1 MIKIKFN
8 FIELD
13 TLAIKNEKLRQGEM
27 DNKKN
32 NKNLKELET
41 RKGIDTQVWDRL
53 VWQKALDRAIQ
64 KNRDKQVQK
73 NIPN

>member
-1 MIKIKFN
+1 M
-8 FIELD
+8 
-13 TLAIKNEKLRQGEM
+13 RQGEM
-27 DNKKN
+27 DNKKF

>member
-73 NIPN
+73 NIPH

>member
-1 MIKIKFN
+1 M
-8 FIELD
+8 
-13 TLAIKNEKLRQGEM
+13 RQGEM
-27 DNKKN
+27 DNKKL

-41 RKGIDTQVWDRL
+41 RKGIDPQVWDRL
-53 VWQKALDRAIQ
+53 AWQKALDRAIQ